1 VKSQLAPLLN
11 EVELPSPVQQ
21 KRNIIALKSLLKK
34 TQYQIFA
41 PSNEQKSTVID
52 KPISIIPLIGYGRR
66 KNNLNKVIR
75 KTIRSS
81 QQKLTV
87 FTPYFNLPPV
97 LARDV
102 VNALKRGVHITLVV
116 GDKTAND
123 FYIADESA
131 FSTIGIVPYIYEMLL
146 KRFVKRYQN
155 FIDKGLLNIH
165 LWQHENNSF
174 HLKGIISDDRYHLLT
189 GSNLNPRAWALDLE
203 NGMLLD
209 DPSEELMVKVAP
221 ELIEIMEHTRK
232 INHFS
237 ELNSVSD
244 YPDKP
249 KKLLNKIRLTQ
260 IDRILKRFL

>member
-1 VKSQLAPLLN
+1 MHSVSNDKKS
-11 EVELPSPVQQ
+11 S
-21 KRNIIALKSLLKK
+21 
-34 TQYQIFA
+34 
-41 PSNEQKSTVID
+41 VITN
-52 KPISIIPLIGYGRR
+52 PISITPLIGYGRR

-75 KTIRSS
+75 KTIKNT
-81 QQKLTV
+81 QQKLLI

-97 LARDV
+97 LAKDV
-102 VNALKRGVHITLVV
+102 VKALKRGVNITLVV

-155 FIDKGLLNIH
+155 FIDKGLLNVH
-165 LWQHENNSF
+165 LWQHEDNSF
-174 HLKGIISDDRYHLLT
+174 HLKGIISDERYHLLT

-209 DPSEELMVKVAP
+209 DPSQSLMPKVAP
-221 ELIEIMEHTRK
+221 ELIGIMEHTKK
-232 INHFS
+232 ISHFS
-237 ELNSVSD
+237 DIDAVKD
-244 YPDKP
+244 YPEKP
-249 KKLLNKIRLTQ
+249 KKLLNKIRFAQ

>member
-1 VKSQLAPLLN
+1 MHASSSYKKS
-11 EVELPSPVQQ
+11 S
-21 KRNIIALKSLLKK
+21 
-34 TQYQIFA
+34 
-41 PSNEQKSTVID
+41 VIEN
-52 KPISIIPLIGYGRR
+52 PISILPLIGYGRR

-75 KTIRSS
+75 KTIKNT
-81 QQKLTV
+81 QQKLII

-102 VNALKRGVHITLVV
+102 VNALKRGVNITLVV

-146 KRFVKRYQN
+146 KRFVKRYQS

-165 LWQHENNSF
+165 LWKHADNSF
-174 HLKGIISDDRYHLLT
+174 HLKGIISDERYHLLT
-189 GSNLNPRAWALDLE
+189 GSNLNPRAWSLDLE

-209 DPSEELMVKVAP
+209 DPSHNLMAKVAP
-221 ELIEIMEHTRK
+221 ELIEIMEHTQK
-232 INHFS
+232 VTHFN
-237 ELNSVSD
+237 EIEGVAD
-244 YPDKP
+244 YPEKP
-249 KKLLNKIRLTQ
+249 KKLLNKIRFAQ